1 MNLIDD
7 RSTKAPRLGRRN
19 DAGGGRSSS
28 LAARHEQEM
37 GGTIHELRARS
48 IRLLEPL
55 KFVGKLA
62 IV

>member
-1 MNLIDD
+1 M
-7 RSTKAPRLGRRN
+7 LGRRN
-19 DAGGGRSSS
+19 DVGGRRSSS
-28 LAARHEQEM
+28 QAARHEQEM